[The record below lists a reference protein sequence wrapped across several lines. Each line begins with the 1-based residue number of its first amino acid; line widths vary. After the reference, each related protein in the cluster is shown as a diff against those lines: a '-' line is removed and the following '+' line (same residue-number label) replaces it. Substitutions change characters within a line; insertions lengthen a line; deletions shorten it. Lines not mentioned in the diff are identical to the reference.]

1 MSASLWTASDPLVLA
16 SGSTARRLL
25 LEAAGIP
32 LVVDPADIDERVTEA
47 DVRAAGAGPRAVALH
62 LAEAKALAVS
72 GSHHERLV
80 LGGDQVLALG
90 DTLFTK
96 APTLPAAR
104 AQLERLS
111 GQTHSLHSA
120 WAVAR
125 GGEIVASGSV
135 EARLTV
141 RQLSS
146 AFLDRYL
153 AAEGAAVLSSV
164 GAYRLEGLGV
174 QLFERIEGD
183 HSTILGLPLL
193 DMLPALR
200 RLGVLLG

>member
-1 MSASLWTASDPLVLA
+1 MSASLWTAPDPLVLA
-16 SGSTARRLL
+16 SGSVTRRLL

-32 LVVDPADIDERVTEA
+32 LVISPADIDERATEA
-47 DVRAAGAGPRAVALH
+47 NVRAAGAGPRAVALH
-62 LAEAKALAVS
+62 LAEAKALAV
-72 GSHHERLV
+72 GAGHPEQLV

-96 APTLPAAR
+96 APTLAAAR

-120 WAVAR
+120 WALAR
-125 GGEIVASGSV
+125 GRELVASGGAD
-135 EARLTV
+135 ARLTM
-141 RQLSS
+141 RPLSS
-146 AFLDRYL
+146 AFLDRYFE
-153 AAEGAAVLSSV
+153 AEGAAVLSSV

-193 DMLPALR
+193 DVLPALR
-200 RLGVLLG
+200 RLGALLG